1 MLTKHVSC
9 IVDMTLKGSINH
21 LFSWFSISIS
31 LDVALNECPV
41 YGPAAA
47 CELMLSVLA
56 YDAFY

>member
-1 MLTKHVSC
+1 
-9 IVDMTLKGSINH
+9 MTLKGSITH

-31 LDVALNECPV
+31 LDLALNECPV

>member
-1 MLTKHVSC
+1 
-9 IVDMTLKGSINH
+9 MTLKGSINH
-21 LFSWFSISIS
+21 LFSGFSIS
-31 LDVALNECPV
+31 LDLALNECPV